1 MYHIKENPDMANT
14 SIIKQCI
21 EQQTCMCKIKYMY
34 ILNQR
39 AKLQLRL
46 ELDIVGYYNF
56 HSMCMSLVEAMKPDK
71 RY

>member
-14 SIIKQCI
+14 SIIQQCI
-21 EQQTCMCKIKYMY
+21 QQQTCMCKIKYMY

-46 ELDIVGYYNF
+46 ELDIVGYI
-56 HSMCMSLVEAMKPDK
+56 
-71 RY
+71 